1 MDSIGAALR
10 RARDQRGLTLDDVA
24 ARTKIN
30 RKHLESI
37 ESGERSAIPG
47 GFFYKSFARQYA
59 AALATADSDLVE
71 EIEGLL
77 AAEQPPAQ
85 PAARDEEVLKVM
97 SAMPVQERASW
108 NPSAASYAIFLVL
121 ALIGCSGLYA
131 WWHRAQQAHASA
143 DAKSRPPAPIEKTEA
158 PKPEPQ
164 KPAEQKPETQKP
176 ETQKPEAPKP
186 EAKQAE
192 VRKETPAPPSE
203 LAAVVPSP
211 DDKIS
216 LEVSA
221 TEDAWFWLNADGK
234 TLFSGVLQAG
244 QTKTFAAKENAR
256 MKIGNAGG
264 LDIKFNG
271 KPIGPIGPNA
281 QVRSVV
287 FTTDKFRIEKPKPPE
302 E

>member
-10 RARDQRGLTLDDVA
+10 RARDKRGLTLDDVA

-30 RKHLESI
+30 LKHLEAI
-37 ESGERSAIPG
+37 ESGDRSAIPG

-59 AALATADSDLVE
+59 AALSAGDPDLVD
-71 EIEGLL
+71 EIEELL
-77 AAEQPPAQ
+77 AAEQRPTHPV
-85 PAARDEEVLKVM
+85 ARDEEVIKVM
-97 SAMPVQERASW
+97 SSMPVQERASW

-131 WWHRAQQAHASA
+131 WWHRTQQAHASA
-143 DAKSRPPAPIEKTEA
+143 DAKPRPPVVVEKTEA
-158 PKPEPQ
+158 PKPE
-164 KPAEQKPETQKP
+164 
-176 ETQKPEAPKP
+176 APKP
-186 EAKQAE
+186 EVQKAE
-192 VRKETPAPPSE
+192 VEKEAPTRPSE
-203 LAAVVPSP
+203 PAALAATP

-216 LEVSA
+216 LEVTA
-221 TEDAWFWLNADGK
+221 NEDAWFWLSADGK

-244 QTKTFAAKENAR
+244 QTKTFEAKENAR

-271 KPIGPIGPNA
+271 KPTGLIGPKA
-281 QVRSVV
+281 QVRTVV
-287 FTTDKFRIEKPKPPE
+287 FTPDKFEIQMPKPPE

>member
-77 AAEQPPAQ
+77 AAEQPPA
-85 PAARDEEVLKVM
+85 PPVLRDEEAIKVM
-97 SAMPVQERASW
+97 SAMPMQERASW

-131 WWHRAQQAHASA
+131 WWHRAQQAHAST
-143 DAKSRPPAPIEKTEA
+143 DAKPRSPVVFEKTLKPDAQKAEA
-158 PKPEPQ
+158 Q
-164 KPAEQKPETQKP
+164 PAEVQ
-176 ETQKPEAPKP
+176 
-186 EAKQAE
+186 
-192 VRKETPAPPSE
+192 KETPRLDSE
-203 LAAVVPSP
+203 PAAVAPNP
-211 DDKIS
+211 GDKIS

-221 TEDAWFWLNADGK
+221 NEDAWFNLNADGK

-271 KPIGPIGPNA
+271 TPTGPLGPKA
-281 QVRSVV
+281 QVRTVV
-287 FTTDKFRIEKPKPPE
+287 FKPDRFEIEKPKPPE